1 METKKSA
8 SLSTGLSNR
17 DLIMMGEN
25 LRLRLH
31 EVAGG
36 ENIIQ
41 NRRYHLR
48 SYPKCFEG
56 AEVIDWLILREEV
69 LSRQHAVAVMQKL
82 LEKNIIHHGKVTEK

>member
-1 METKKSA
+1 
-8 SLSTGLSNR
+8 
-17 DLIMMGEN
+17 MMIGEN

-31 EVAGG
+31 DVSGG

-69 LSRQHAVAVMQKL
+69 VSRQHGVVVMQKL
-82 LEKNIIHHGKVTEK
+82 LENNIIHHGNVTIKLVL